1 MVDSESS
8 QAEQQVTPKS
18 PTIQPVKNMD
28 RVGAGK
34 ALAEKTKQERKAQ
47 KKATQAT
54 VDAGLVPP
62 LTSWIP
68 CILDKRKWTWKSY
81 LNFLLRNYGEAF
93 LLSCNYDANNLNL
106 NLAGF
111 YAELLLWWADFR
123 RSFFDMSRVENII
136 WNNCRFSSDIT
147 MFQNLKLP
155 VLLRC

>member
-68 CILDKRKWTWKSY
+68 CILDKRK
-81 LNFLLRNYGEAF
+81 
-93 LLSCNYDANNLNL
+93 
-106 NLAGF
+106 
-111 YAELLLWWADFR
+111 
-123 RSFFDMSRVENII
+123 
-136 WNNCRFSSDIT
+136 
-147 MFQNLKLP
+147 
-155 VLLRC
+155 